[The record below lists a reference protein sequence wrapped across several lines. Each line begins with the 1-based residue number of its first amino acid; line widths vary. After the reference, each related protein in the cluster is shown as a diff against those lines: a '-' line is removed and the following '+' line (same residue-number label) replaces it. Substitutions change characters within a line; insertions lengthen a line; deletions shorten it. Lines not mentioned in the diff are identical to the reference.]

1 MDKARDVLMPTLG
14 IVLSACGLA
23 GFVLL
28 FVRDMNVYW
37 FILSP
42 IILAVYQI
50 PAVYVFYLW
59 KKKRNRRGQ
68 KNSGEGGDDQ

>member
-1 MDKARDVLMPTLG
+1 MIDKARRYLLPVIG
-14 IVLSACGLA
+14 IVLSAGGIA

-50 PAVYVFYLW
+50 PAVFVFYLW
-59 KKKRNRRGQ
+59 KKKRRKMAQ
-68 KNSGEGGDDQ
+68 ENSGEES